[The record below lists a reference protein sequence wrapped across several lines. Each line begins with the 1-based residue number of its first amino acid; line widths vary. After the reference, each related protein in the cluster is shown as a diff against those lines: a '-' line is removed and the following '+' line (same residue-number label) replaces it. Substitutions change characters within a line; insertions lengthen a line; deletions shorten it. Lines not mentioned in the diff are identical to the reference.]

1 METLWHFLI
10 VGLAVT
16 ALAGNA
22 SAADGTELLY
32 VANSQGDDL
41 TIVRLPDHQPLGSV
55 QVGAHPHGLAASR
68 DGRWLYVSVESSKEI
83 LVLDTASNQ
92 IVWRVPV
99 SDCPNQIALS
109 GDGHH
114 LFVPIRL
121 ADYVEVIDT
130 QQRRSIG
137 KIKVGRS
144 PHNTLTSADGRHIY
158 ATSMDDHRVTII
170 DAASLAVLGTIPCG
184 GIVRPIDVTRDETR
198 MYAALSDLH
207 GFVVA
212 DIPSRKIV
220 ERVLLPP
227 VPEGAEPLVPQTP
240 THGLGLTPDDRLL
253 VVTSVVGNYVGLFAV
268 PGNRLLGTVTTGKA
282 PNWVTFRH
290 DGQVCYVSNAGS
302 DDVSVVDL
310 AARKEVARIPVG
322 KMPKR
327 LVTIV
332 VPERRSSAPPNKRSY
347 STRFQLDED
356 PISEGGKWINGGK
369 DGIDWFNV
377 ITKNGVAYGAV
388 TQGEYTDP
396 TALLTGHMGQE
407 PEGQSQGVQ
416 QEPDGEVLPG
426 GRDPSSQQD
435 RAAPLHRVRGLLAV
449 PEDPQRLRRNRQV
462 ERQGPRLD
470 LAEEAHWGS
479 VRGQG
484 RGSRR
489 GDDHRQRHQG
499 VRQRRRGRSPSRTT
513 RSRRAVRGWGST
525 TASAKPTATS
535 GSRRTRYRATMSDGE
550 NTCHEA
556 FAKTDLSQ
564 MS

>member
-1 METLWHFLI
+1 METWRHFLI
-10 VGLAVT
+10 VGLAAT

-22 SAADGTELLY
+22 MATNGTELLY

-55 QVGAHPHGLAASR
+55 KVGAHPHGLAASR
-68 DGRWLYVSVESSKEI
+68 DGRWLYVSVESSKDV

-137 KIKVGRS
+137 RIKVGRS

-170 DAASLAVLGTIPCG
+170 DAASLAVLDTIPCD
-184 GIVRPIDVTRDETR
+184 GIVRPIVVTRDETR

-212 DIPSRKIV
+212 DIPNRKV
-220 ERVLLPP
+220 VQRVLLPP
-227 VPEGAEPLVPQTP
+227 VPEGMEPLVPHTP

-268 PGNRLLGTVTTGKA
+268 PGNRLLGTVATGKA
-282 PNWVTFRH
+282 PNWVAFRH

-302 DDVSVVDL
+302 DDVSVVDF
-310 AARKEVARIPVG
+310 AACKEVARIPVG
-322 KMPKR
+322 TMPKR

-356 PISEGGKWINGGK
+356 PISEGGKWINGEK
-369 DGIDWFNV
+369 DGIDWYNV
-377 ITKNGVAYGAV
+377 ITKNGIAYGAV
-388 TQGEYTDP
+388 TQGDYTDP
-396 TALLTGHMGQE
+396 TALLTGTWGKNQKVKARVFSRNQTEKYYQE
-407 PEGQSQGVQ
+407 VEI
-416 QEPDGEVLPG
+416 
-426 GRDPSSQQD
+426 
-435 RAAPLHRVRGLLAV
+435 
-449 PEDPQRLRRNRQV
+449 RLRSRIAPHLCTGYEVFWRCLKTPNAYAEIVRWNGKIRDWTSLKKLTGAQYGVKDGDLV
-462 ERQGPRLD
+462 EASIVGNVIKGFVNCVEVISVTD
-470 LAEEAHWGS
+470 DTFSEGS
-479 VRGQG
+479 PGIGFNYGVGETN
-484 RGSRR
+484 
-489 GDDHRQRHQG
+489 GDFG
-499 VRQRRRGRSPSRTT
+499 F
-513 RSRRAVRGWGST
+513 
-525 TASAKPTATS
+525 TS
-535 GSRRTRYRATMSDGE
+535 YEVESYD
-550 NTCHEA
+550 
-556 FAKTDLSQ
+556 D
-564 MS
+564 